1 MKSVSIGAGVKLM
14 AENRT
19 KTTADAAATKA
30 DLGVLFFDSATA

>member
-1 MKSVSIGAGVKLM
+1 MNPVCSGAVVKLM